1 MTDQERRGWIIVGA
15 ICVTMFFIWGAINS
29 TAVFFV
35 PVLKHFG
42 WTRAEFSFVLSIG
55 WITGGAA
62 GPLIGWLADRVN
74 PKRMIAVGATV
85 TGILWILLS
94 RATTYSEFFVINSL
108 FGICVGASTTIPC
121 SLIIAS
127 WFERQRGLAIGIAF
141 AAAPIGGAGITPIVS
156 HVIATWGW
164 RAGYLALGLP
174 IVFIVVPMIVFLV
187 RPAGSGEAA
196 ASSAPSSEGRA
207 PAPVQLPGFE
217 LGQAYRTRSFW
228 LISAVQ
234 FLIGGTL
241 GMGVHFVAYL
251 TGVGYSPG
259 FAATMVSLYLVMT
272 TIGALLGGPFAD
284 RSGARSALTA
294 TCLLGALGAVGLLEV
309 SHGLGLAVNIIAG
322 GFALGAQGVQMP
334 LVIIESLG
342 VKRFGSLMGVT
353 GVFYTIGAFI
363 SPIAAGHIFDVSGS
377 YAFAIIAFIV
387 MLSASAVALLGTRS
401 LAGEE
406 AQFAASTSAAA

>member
-1 MTDQERRGWIIVGA
+1 MTDRERRGWIIVGA

-29 TAVFFV
+29 VAVFFV

-42 WTRAEFSFVLSIG
+42 WSRAEFSFALSIG

-62 GPLIGWLADRVN
+62 GPVIGLLADRVN
-74 PKRMIAVGATV
+74 PKKMMIVGAAI
-85 TGILWILLS
+85 TGILWVLLS
-94 RATTYSEFFVINSL
+94 RSTTYGEFIAINGL

-141 AAAPIGGAGITPIVS
+141 AAAPIGGAAITPAVS
-156 HVIATWGW
+156 HIIATWGW

-187 RPAGSGEAA
+187 RPAGSSDSA
-196 ASSAPSSEGRA
+196 ASSVPSAEGHA

-241 GMGVHFVAYL
+241 GMGVHFVAYM
-251 TGVGYSPG
+251 TGVGYTPG
-259 FAATMVSLYLVMT
+259 FAATMVSLYLLMT
-272 TIGALLGGPFAD
+272 TVGALLGGPFAD
-284 RSGARSALTA
+284 RSGARTALTA
-294 TCLLGALGAVGLLEV
+294 TLLLGALGAVGLLEV
-309 SHGLGLAVNIIAG
+309 SHGMGLAVNIIAG

-363 SPIAAGHIFDVSGS
+363 SPIAAGHIFDVTGS
-377 YAFAIIAFIV
+377 YASAIIAFIL
-387 MLSASAVALLGTRS
+387 MLSAGAIALLGTRS
-401 LAGEE
+401 LATEE
-406 AQFAASTSAAA
+406 AQFTASTSAAA

>member
-74 PKRMIAVGATV
+74 PKRMIAVGATI

-251 TGVGYSPG
+251 TGVGYTPG

-401 LAGEE
+401 LASEE
-406 AQFAASTSAAA
+406 AQFSAAAA